1 MRADVSP
8 VTATVLTLEA
18 HISRLI
24 CQKQSRTMYVNDILE
39 WLSRIGISILP
50 IGVCVR
56 FTLKHVSVNMPLF
69 LFLQISNM
77 GSEGPKSTMILL
89 DVGLYVSVW

>member
-1 MRADVSP
+1 
-8 VTATVLTLEA
+8 
-18 HISRLI
+18 
-24 CQKQSRTMYVNDILE
+24 MYVNDILE
-39 WLSRIGISILP
+39 WLSRIGISILS

-77 GSEGPKSTMILL
+77 GSEGSESTMILL
-89 DVGLYVSVW
+89 DIGLYVSVW